1 MPIINTE
8 KFTFLNKKSI
18 IKISY
23 TKDRTTGQKKE
34 AKYMLT
40 CIYVVEKID
49 GDYAELRRVDALTH
63 DPEETKTIAR
73 ALLPAEIMEGNKLLY
88 ENLQYRLIAE

>member
-1 MPIINTE
+1 
-8 KFTFLNKKSI
+8 
-18 IKISY
+18 
-23 TKDRTTGQKKE
+23 
-34 AKYMLT
+34 MLT

-73 ALLPAEIMEGNKLLY
+73 ALLPAEIMEGSRLKY
-88 ENLQYRLIAE
+88 ELMQYELMA